1 MANRTGLHSQPT
13 TFELFVQ
20 YAEADRAW
28 VHGYLLP
35 TLGLPRRQV
44 ATRDDFRPGAPVL
57 EEIERCVAGSRY
69 ALIVF
74 SRAFLED
81 EWTVFGEQIASHL
94 SVRDAAD
101 HLVPVL
107 LDDVPV
113 PLRIDFRVHLDCVES
128 SRWDS
133 EVARLR
139 RLLGAAEP
147 PPEELA
153 CPYPGMMNFTS
164 NESHLFHGRED
175 EVDRLTR
182 RLAAERFLL
191 VVGPSGSGKSSLVFA
206 GILPELVRLQRR
218 RLLTRSLRPGRE
230 PMAALADQL
239 GGRSDLLAAEYGR
252 LARELIERHPPAT
265 RLLLVV
271 DQLEEIFAQAAP
283 AERTSFL
290 AALTMLRELDEI
302 YLLLSMRADFYP
314 ELMVSPL
321 WPLTPGER
329 AEITPL
335 RGPLLSRA
343 ITRPAEAVG
352 VYLEPGLLDRLL
364 SDAADE
370 PGVLPL
376 LQETMRQLWIQR
388 RRRLLTRQAYEQL
401 GGPSGNGL
409 AGALAGRAD
418 QVLAMLSRDQRMVAR
433 RILLRLV
440 QLGEGRGDTR
450 RQRSVAAV
458 MAVADDRSLFQE
470 TLRTLTSERL
480 LILGG
485 EAAGKQQTIDL
496 AHEALIARWPTL
508 RRWLDE
514 DRAGLRVQQQLTEDA
529 EEWEELGRDRGAL
542 YRGVRLVAAS
552 QWVDRHDAD
561 LNALEREFMEA
572 SRSHAVAEAEAKRRA
587 DRRLRR
593 LTLSLAILLVL
604 SLTAAG
610 VAAVRTREAQSSLR
624 TATSL
629 RLAAQAVNGLDDQ
642 LRRAMLLSL
651 AALHTQNTAEA
662 RGALLQALQGSSN
675 VKMMLA
681 SSGPVTRNALTF
693 SPEGKHLAA
702 GNSHGEVVIWEA
714 ATGRRLHSLSAHR
727 EWVSSVSFSPDG
739 KTLATAGKDQR
750 ILLWDVESGAR
761 VSPPMVRHSGWI
773 TSLAF
778 SPDGKVLASADRDG
792 VILLWDL
799 GTLRPVELGRH
810 GQDSVNVVTFRDGRV
825 LASGGD
831 DGLIKLWDVRTKH
844 PLGKPITHG
853 GGINGVAFSSK
864 GDIVASGSTDG
875 TVQFW
880 SFPALRRLGKPLG
893 GHRDAVLTIAFARDG
908 VTLASGG
915 ADKTVIV
922 WNARTRKRLSG
933 PLLAHGDEVSA
944 VVFAPDGS
952 LASGG
957 VDDTVVVW
965 DLNRTP
971 SLATTRLGHADEV
984 FTVAFH
990 PDGTTLASAGADGA
1004 VMLWDAT
1011 TGRRRHP
1018 PLRGHRDLVTSLAFS
1033 PDGRVLASGSAD
1045 GTVRLW
1051 DPEQGQP
1058 ISSPLR
1064 GHGGQA
1070 VNAVHFSP
1078 DGRLLASGGGDHR
1091 ITLWDLT
1098 AGKQVG
1104 APLRHDESV
1113 ITFAFAP
1120 AGSTLAAGTAGGEIL
1135 LWNVQR
1141 GSQPVWRQLGH
1152 SGPVGGVSFSPDGTK
1167 VISAGTDNVILL
1179 WDSSTGARRGT
1190 ELTAHGGEINSLAVS
1205 ARGGLFASGSSDD
1218 TVRLWD
1224 GSTSSPLG
1232 PPLTG
1237 HTGDVWAVALNPA
1250 GTLLAS
1256 ASSDRT
1262 VRVWEVSLVAW
1273 KQRACDLVKGNL
1285 SRTEWKAQ
1293 VGFGRYA
1300 VLCPSHS

>member
-1 MANRTGLHSQPT
+1 MGRQTDLPSRPT

-44 ATRDDFRPGAPVL
+44 VTRDDFRLGAPVV

-69 ALIVF
+69 VLIIF

-81 EWTVFGEQIASHL
+81 EWTVFSEQISSHL

-101 HLVPVL
+101 HVVPVL

-113 PLRIDFRVHLDCVES
+113 PLRIDFRVHLDCVQP
-128 SRWDS
+128 SRWEG

-139 RLLGAAEP
+139 RLLGTAEP

-153 CPYPGMMNFTS
+153 CPYPGMLHFTTD
-164 NESHLFHGRED
+164 ESRFFYGRE
-175 EVDRLTR
+175 EEIDRLAH

-206 GILPELVRLQRR
+206 GILPELDHLQRR
-218 RLLTRSLRPGRE
+218 RLLVRSARPGRE
-230 PMAALADQL
+230 PMVALADQL
-239 GGRSDLLAAEYGR
+239 GGPPGEYGR
-252 LARELIERHPPAT
+252 LVREVIERHPPAT
-265 RLLLVV
+265 HLLIVV
-271 DQLEEIFAQAAP
+271 DQLEEVFAQAAP
-283 AERTSFL
+283 AERSAFL
-290 AALTMLRELDEI
+290 AALTVLRELDEV
-302 YLLLSMRADFYP
+302 YLLLAMRADFYP

-335 RGPLLSRA
+335 RGELLSRA
-343 ITRPAEAVG
+343 ITRPAETVG

-364 SDAADE
+364 ADAADE

-376 LQETMRQLWIQR
+376 LQETMRQLWSQR
-388 RRRLLTRQAYEQL
+388 RRRLLTREAYEQL
-401 GGPSGNGL
+401 GGPGGNGL

-418 QVLAMLSRDQRMVAR
+418 QVLSVLSPDQRMIAR

-450 RQRSVAAV
+450 RQQSVAAV
-458 MAVADDRSLFQE
+458 MAVADDPSVFQE
-470 TLRTLTSERL
+470 TLRTLTNERL

-485 EAAGKQQTIDL
+485 EAAEKQQTVDL

-514 DRAGLRVQQQLTEDA
+514 DRAGLRVQHQLAEDA

-552 QWVDRHDAD
+552 EWVDRHDAD
-561 LNALEREFMEA
+561 LNALEREFVEA
-572 SRSHAVAEAEAKRRA
+572 SQSQAVAEAEAKRRT

-593 LTLSLAILLVL
+593 LTFSLAILLIL

-610 VAAVRTREAQSSLR
+610 VAAIRTREAQSSLR
-624 TATSL
+624 TATSR

-651 AALHTQNTAEA
+651 AAVHSQNTVEA
-662 RGALLQALQGSSN
+662 RGALLQALQDSGN

-681 SSGPVTRNALTF
+681 SGPVARNALAY
-693 SPEGKHLAA
+693 SPEGRHLAV

-714 ATGRRLHSLSAHR
+714 ATGRRLRSLSAHR
-727 EWVSSVSFSPDG
+727 EWVSSVAFSPNG

-761 VSPPMVRHSGWI
+761 LSPPMVRHSGWI

-778 SPDGKVLASADRDG
+778 SPDGEALASADVAG
-792 VILLWDL
+792 AILLWDL
-799 GTLRPVELGRH
+799 DTLRPVDLGRH
-810 GQDSVNVVTFRDGRV
+810 GQEPVNVVAFRDGHV

-831 DGLIKLWDVRTKH
+831 DGLIKLWDVRRKH
-844 PLGKPITHG
+844 PLAKPITHG
-853 GGINGVAFSSK
+853 GSINGVAFSPR
-864 GDIVASGSTDG
+864 GDMVASGSSDG
-875 TVQFW
+875 TVRLW
-880 SFPALRRLGKPLG
+880 SFPTLRPLGKALG
-893 GHRDAVLTIAFARDG
+893 GHRDAVLSIAFARDG

-915 ADKTVIV
+915 ADKTVMV
-922 WNARTRKRLSG
+922 WNARTRKRLLG

-944 VVFAPDGS
+944 VAFAPDGS

-965 DLNRTP
+965 DLDRTP
-971 SLATTRLGHADEV
+971 SLATTRLNHDGEV
-984 FTVAFH
+984 YAVAFH
-990 PDGTTLASAGADGA
+990 PDGTTLSSAGADGA
-1004 VMLWDAT
+1004 VILWDVT

-1018 PLRGHRDLVTSLAFS
+1018 PLRGHRGHVTSLAFS

-1051 DPEQGQP
+1051 DPEQGRP
-1058 ISSPLR
+1058 IGSPLR

-1070 VNAVHFSP
+1070 VNAVQFSP
-1078 DGRLLASGGGDHR
+1078 DGRLLASGGRDHR
-1091 ITLWDLT
+1091 ITLWDLI
-1098 AGKQVG
+1098 AGKQAS

-1135 LWNVQR
+1135 LWNLQR

-1152 SGPVGGVSFSPDGTK
+1152 SGPVGGVSFSPDGTE

-1179 WDSSTGARRGT
+1179 WDRSTGARRGT
-1190 ELTAHGGEINSLAVS
+1190 ELTAHGGEIYSLAVS
-1205 ARGGLFASGSSDD
+1205 SRGRLFASGSSDD

-1224 GSTSSPLG
+1224 GSTGSPLG

-1237 HTGDVWAVALNPA
+1237 HTGDVWAVALNRA

-1262 VRVWEVSLVAW
+1262 VRVWEVSLAAW
-1273 KQRACDLVKGNL
+1273 KQRACNLVKGNL
-1285 SRTEWKAQ
+1285 STTEWKAQ
-1293 VGFGRYA
+1293 VQVGQYA
-1300 VLCPSHS
+1300 VLCPSYP